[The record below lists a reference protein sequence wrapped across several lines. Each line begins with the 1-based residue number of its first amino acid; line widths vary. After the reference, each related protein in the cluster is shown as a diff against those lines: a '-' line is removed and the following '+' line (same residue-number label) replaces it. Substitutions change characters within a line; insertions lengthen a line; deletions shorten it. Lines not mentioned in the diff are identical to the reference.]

1 MEEGSLAQDP
11 KDVLFS
17 PRVAEPFHAGCR
29 KAVQLCTLAVSGVPG
44 WSFQEEAET
53 VVLGSA
59 TSSFPEFLQAMASHF
74 LPCHGYPQRPSL
86 SSVLSRWWMEKW
98 DRPFHLHPAFC
109 PLQPPTRP
117 PTLEK

>member
-44 WSFQEEAET
+44 WSFQEEAQT

-59 TSSFPEFLQAMASHF
+59 TSSFPSSF
-74 LPCHGYPQRPSL
+74 RPWPAIFFPAVGTHSGLL
-86 SSVLSRWWMEKW
+86 SVQS
-98 DRPFHLHPAFC
+98 
-109 PLQPPTRP
+109 
-117 PTLEK
+117 